1 MWTSTTLQPPS
12 SMRRPLHSAVH
23 PNSGL
28 SCLPILQDVAHIKP
42 LLPRNVSITCGRG
55 VSCAGQ
61 CSAIGAHFCPTGKGT
76 RGEVNCDQTNNFS
89 GQVYAVVSLVP
100 AGTTGRT
107 RTRKKMRTLS
117 LRKSGQGGSLHQ
129 PLYLPG

>member
-12 SMRRPLHSAVH
+12 SMRRPLHSAVQ

-28 SCLPILQDVAHIKP
+28 PCSPILQDVAHINTPQKCVHHLWP
-42 LLPRNVSITCGRG
+42 GGVLRRSVQCDWGPILSNRCGD
-55 VSCAGQ
+55 
-61 CSAIGAHFCPTGKGT
+61 KW
-76 RGEVNCDQTNNFS
+76 EVNYDQTHNFS
-89 GQVYAVVSLVP
+89 GQVYAVGSLVT

-107 RTRKKMRTLS
+107 RTRKRMRT